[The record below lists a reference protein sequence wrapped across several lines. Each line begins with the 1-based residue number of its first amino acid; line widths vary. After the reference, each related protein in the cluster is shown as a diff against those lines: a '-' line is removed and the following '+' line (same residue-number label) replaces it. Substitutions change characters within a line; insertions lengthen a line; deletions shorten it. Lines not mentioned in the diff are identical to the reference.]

1 MAKLLVKD
9 PKTGN
14 VRPMTQKSFDT
25 AGKKRGFTIVGK
37 EAETGVKSEIQ
48 QHMDRLRAEK
58 AAKLAAT
65 HESDMEGA
73 TTVKIAPVTEE
84 DAEEQPKQRQK
95 PGPKPKNPVA

>member
-25 AGKKRGFTIVGK
+25 AAKKRGFTIVGK

-48 QHMDRLRAEK
+48 QHMDRLKAEK
-58 AAKLAAT
+58 AAKQAA
-65 HESDMEGA
+65 E
-73 TTVKIAPVTEE
+73 VVTEPE
-84 DAEEQPKQRQK
+84 TADETEPEVKERKK
-95 PGPKPKNPVA
+95 PGPKPKRATA